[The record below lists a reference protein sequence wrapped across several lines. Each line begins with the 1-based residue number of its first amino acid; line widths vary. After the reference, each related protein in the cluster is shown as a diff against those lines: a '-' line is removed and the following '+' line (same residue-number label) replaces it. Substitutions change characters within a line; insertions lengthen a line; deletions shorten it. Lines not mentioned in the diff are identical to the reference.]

1 MEELKKDVISE
12 EALDKISAGLKM
24 PKSELLK
31 ALIAAGVTV
40 LAAMPLAGVG
50 AGAAYLI
57 DKKVKGESQ
66 GQAANLN

>member
-1 MEELKKDVISE
+1 
-12 EALDKISAGLKM
+12 M

-57 DKKVKGESQ
+57 DKKVKGKSQ
-66 GQAANLN
+66 GQPNG